1 MSVPQVEIR
10 QDITEKSKTLPPGNN
25 VAVDWELALRENE
38 SWLRSVIAAQAGE
51 YAAIDEIW
59 QNVSLAAVKQQSP
72 LQDVTRI
79 GAWLYQLAVRQSLL
93 YRRTMGRRRKLVE
106 RYTEH
111 VLPVSY
117 HRAEQ
122 NPLELLLAEERH
134 EQVRQAM
141 TTLSQDDRE
150 ALLLKYIHGWSYQEM
165 AETLGVTISSVQSR
179 LFRARQRLR
188 EILEKI

>member
-10 QDITEKSKTLPPGNN
+10 QDVKTKSKTVSSKT
-25 VAVDWELALRENE
+25 VATIDWEIALRENE
-38 SWLRSVIAAQAGE
+38 PWLRSVIAAQAGE

-79 GAWLYQLAVRQSLL
+79 GSWLYQLAVRQSLL

-106 RYTEH
+106 RYVERIS
-111 VLPVSY
+111 VSQN
-117 HRAEQ
+117 RVEQ

-141 TTLSQDDRE
+141 TTLTEEDRE
-150 ALLLKYIHGWSYQEM
+150 VLSLKYIHDWSYQEM
-165 AETLGVTISSVQSR
+165 AETLGVTVSTVQSR
-179 LFRARQRLR
+179 LYRARQRLR
-188 EILEKI
+188 ETLERI